1 MKMFELK
8 DVVSL
13 LRSEVRRVGG
23 QAAFAEKAGIRRTD
37 VNRALTGTRLPSRS
51 VVAAL
56 GLAPIYVFKTD
67 LPRRSTHGRRQKGRL
82 LARHHC

>member
-23 QAAFAEKAGIRRTD
+23 QAAFAEKADIRRID

-51 VVAAL
+51 VVDAL

-82 LARHHC
+82 LARQHC

>member
-13 LRSEVRRVGG
+13 LRAKVRRVGG
-23 QAAFAEKAGIRRTD
+23 QAAFAEKADIRRTD

-51 VVAAL
+51 VVDAL
-56 GLAPIYVFKTD
+56 GLAWIYVLKTD
-67 LPRRSTHGRRQKGRL
+67 LPRRGTRGRRHKG
-82 LARHHC
+82 